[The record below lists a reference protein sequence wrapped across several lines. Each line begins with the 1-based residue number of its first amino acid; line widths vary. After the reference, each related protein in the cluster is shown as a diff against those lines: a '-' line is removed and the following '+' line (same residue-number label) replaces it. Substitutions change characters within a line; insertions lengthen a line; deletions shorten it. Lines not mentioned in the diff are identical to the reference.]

1 VNQNQTEV
9 VKFLSYLS
17 NPNALSS
24 SDLSEIKDWIAKYP
38 YSQSLKFIVLPAAQ
52 KDTNYPD
59 LLAQAATIAPSRKLL
74 YDFIH
79 QPESFK
85 SAVLPFNLEN
95 NQTID
100 ERQIAV
106 AQEEG
111 NPVIEHQSNLAFGID
126 INEIFGSDFKPDK
139 VKEEKNEV
147 ISASAEKEIEEE
159 IQDTESKL
167 KTENTEEE
175 SEVEIIE
182 QEVLVLVDD
191 ESTEAIQEETLVE
204 NIDEE
209 SVEKEVTTSVDDETL
224 GEIAQESSIE
234 NIEEEISVSVE
245 DKSVEEIQKEIPI
258 ENIEEEIVKE
268 EVTDAV
274 ENESL
279 EETEQEFL
287 IENIVEEIVKEKV
300 LEAVEDEPLE
310 EIEKESLIENIEEES
325 VEKEVTASVNDG
337 SSEEIQEETKVE
349 PLIENIEEEIVKE
362 KVLEVVEDE
371 PLEANQEET
380 LVENIEEEI
389 VDKKVLEAVED
400 EPSEE
405 IQEEAR
411 VEPLIENI
419 EEEIVEEEVLASV
432 DDESLEEIKETE
444 EEPVIENIEKE
455 VLEVVEDEPLE
466 AIQEEPVIENIE
478 EEIVEE
484 EVTTS
489 ANDEP
494 LEEIKEEFSIENNEE
509 EIVEIEKVTQKETP
523 VFQYSTQ
530 TDFFALNRKDKAEQ
544 KQVVVGEIKDE
555 SVSAYND
562 ESLPYTFLWW
572 LNKTRK
578 EHAVNNQP
586 YHSFKLDTSKQIKIQ
601 QSDGLNHQIAENIFH
616 LRGVENLGSKETN
629 FTVPFDFRTKEFQI
643 IDKFIKEEPQIRPPA
658 ANKIDSE
665 NKAKKSSEDANQVV
679 SETLAKIYVEQ
690 MLYHKALDV
699 YKKLSLKFPEK
710 STYFASQIKYLELK
724 VN

>member
-1 VNQNQTEV
+1 MNQNQTEV

-24 SDLSEIKDWIAKYP
+24 SDLSEIKDWIAEYP

-147 ISASAEKEIEEE
+147 ISASDEKEIEEE

-287 IENIVEEIVKEKV
+287 IENIVEEIVKE
-300 LEAVEDEPLE
+300 
-310 EIEKESLIENIEEES
+310 
-325 VEKEVTASVNDG
+325 
-337 SSEEIQEETKVE
+337 
-349 PLIENIEEEIVKE
+349 
-362 KVLEVVEDE
+362 
-371 PLEANQEET
+371 
-380 LVENIEEEI
+380 
-389 VDKKVLEAVED
+389 KVLEAVED

-616 LRGVENLGSKETN
+616 LRGVENLGLKETN